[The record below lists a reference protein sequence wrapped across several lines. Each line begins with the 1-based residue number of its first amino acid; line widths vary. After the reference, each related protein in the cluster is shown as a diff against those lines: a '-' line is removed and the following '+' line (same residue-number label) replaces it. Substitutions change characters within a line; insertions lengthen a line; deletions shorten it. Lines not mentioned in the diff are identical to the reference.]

1 MDKLQAALMMLMT
14 VVWISAVLLVFYW
27 MAT

>member
-27 MAT
+27 MAN